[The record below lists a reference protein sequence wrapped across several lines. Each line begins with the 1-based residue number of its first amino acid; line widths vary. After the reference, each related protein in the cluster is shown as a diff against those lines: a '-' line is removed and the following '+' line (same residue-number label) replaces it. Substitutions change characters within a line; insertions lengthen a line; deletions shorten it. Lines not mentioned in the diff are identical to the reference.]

1 MAIRSATDLGGRPPP
16 WVEAA
21 GELGTVVTP
30 LRFLVDGDVGDAA
43 HPPDE
48 GPVWLDDHAG
58 EAATWRLVHERHEL
72 VREAG
77 HGAADADAA
86 DVGAAA
92 DAVHPAALADVALH
106 DRPPAAAPDEGSA
119 TSRSPRRIP
128 PARNSRRGRSPRG
141 RCCRT
146 ARSAAAGRP

>member
-1 MAIRSATDLGGRPPP
+1 MAIRSATDLGGRPAP

-92 DAVHPAALADVALH
+92 HAVHPAALGHVAVD
-106 DRPPAAAPDEGSA
+106 DRPPAADLHLAL
-119 TSRSPRRIP
+119 RRVVVAGEVALLVVGGAVAALVHG
-128 PARNSRRGRSPRG
+128 PAE
-141 RCCRT
+141 
-146 ARSAAAGRP
+146 

>member
-1 MAIRSATDLGGRPPP
+1 MAIRSATDLGGRTPP

-48 GPVWLDDHAG
+48 GPIGLDDHAG
-58 EAATWRLVHERHEL
+58 ETATGWLVHEGHEL

-86 DVGAAA
+86 DVRAATH
-92 DAVHPAALADVALH
+92 AVHPAALRDV
-106 DRPPAAAPDEGSA
+106 
-119 TSRSPRRIP
+119 
-128 PARNSRRGRSPRG
+128 
-141 RCCRT
+141 
-146 ARSAAAGRP
+146 